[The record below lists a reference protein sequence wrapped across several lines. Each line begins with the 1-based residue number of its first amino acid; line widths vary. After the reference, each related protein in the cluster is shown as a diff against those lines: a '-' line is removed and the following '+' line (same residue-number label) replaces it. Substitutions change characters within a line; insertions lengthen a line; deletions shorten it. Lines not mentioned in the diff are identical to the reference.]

1 MNSKRLEDKMNKIIK
16 MADTDY
22 RKADGINNSSL
33 LLFDRSPK
41 HYLLGSK
48 VTKSMQDGI
57 MLHEYLL
64 EGIVDSTLEKKKE
77 DLIQLKENIDNYE
90 LIDGLTYKQIA
101 DKSGKEISIFWE
113 DPNCFGVQRKG
124 KLDLLFEGE
133 KYNIIIDLKKTTDAS
148 DFNYAVRKYKLYRQA
163 AFYSTGVE
171 FLTGKKTIFMFLAFE
186 FSEPFCC
193 KAYMLDDA
201 YLEYGENEN
210 IASIIRFTRWKEEG
224 SKIKGYSQGTTIIEK
239 PSWIK

>member
-1 MNSKRLEDKMNKIIK
+1 MNSIIK
-16 MADTDY
+16 MTDADY
-22 RKADGINNSSL
+22 RKADGLSNSSL
-33 LLFDRSPK
+33 LLFDRSAK

-48 VTKSMQDGI
+48 VTKAMQEGI

-113 DPNCFGVQRKG
+113 DPNLNVQRKG
-124 KLDLLFEGE
+124 KLDLLFENE
-133 KYNIIIDLKKTTDAS
+133 RCNIIIDLKKTTDAI
-148 DFNYAVRKYKLYRQA
+148 DFDYTVRKYKLYRQA
-163 AFYSTGVE
+163 AFYSTGVG
-171 FLTGKKTIFMFLAFE
+171 FLTGKKTIFIFLAFE

-210 IASIIRFTRWKEEG
+210 IASIIRFMRWKEEG